1 MEEIQGSGKANLGVG
16 DSPAVSSSKDVGS
29 SSNLPPAPAPAPGD
43 GTPEGGWKKKEP
55 ESLRLLTEAM
65 EGWKNKQ
72 EEINKK
78 FMESFENLGKDL
90 SQMQHDTVTFKSSI
104 DQVKTGIERRASA
117 DKIQRLK
124 PTVLTATSKSF
135 KDVSNSKDL
144 QQ

>member
-1 MEEIQGSGKANLGVG
+1 MDII
-16 DSPAVSSSKDVGS
+16 
-29 SSNLPPAPAPAPGD
+29 
-43 GTPEGGWKKKEP
+43 EP